1 MNIHVKSGGPS
12 RIDHPERDPNYR
24 RAVEVGQENMKSMKF
39 ESEGQRRDYERAIN
53 ANPNNVYG
61 TPEFFP
67 PVQIK
72 MHLEGF
78 GLKRTEDLTDEEREE
93 KLREKMNGE
102 YYIEELFCQ
111 TPTCE
116 KVRPHWISRT
126 QSFCQICGKIKDI
139 RLA

>member
-24 RAVEVGQENMKSMKF
+24 RAVEVGRENMKSMKF
-39 ESEGQRRDYERAIN
+39 DSEGQRRDYERAIN

-78 GLKRTEDLTDEEREE
+78 GLKRTEDLTEEEWDE
-93 KLREKMNGE
+93 KLREKAKSD
-102 YYIEELFCQ
+102 YVVEELFCK

-116 KVRPHWISRT
+116 KVQSHWITRT
-126 QSFCQICGKIKDI
+126 TGWCTKCGSIKNI
-139 RLA
+139 RLV